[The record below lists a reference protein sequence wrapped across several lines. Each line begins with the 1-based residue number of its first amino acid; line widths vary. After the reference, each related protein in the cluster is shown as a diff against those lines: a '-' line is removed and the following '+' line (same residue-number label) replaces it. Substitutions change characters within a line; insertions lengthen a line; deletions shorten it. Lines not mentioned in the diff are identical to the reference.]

1 MRKYRGVG
9 VDKQLKVVYNFLDMI
24 SSRPEDSAIFMVPSH
39 KHINGTILRIIFMAL
54 VPEDIILVVKSILFI
69 IPKITPSKRKI
80 NHI

>member
-1 MRKYRGVG
+1 
-9 VDKQLKVVYNFLDMI
+9 MI
-24 SSRPEDSAIFMVPSH
+24 SSRPEDSAIFMV
-39 KHINGTILRIIFMAL
+39 LRIIFMAL